1 MAFST
6 FNKVVLEIRGSNV
19 PPIYIYNDT
28 VFVGQVIPD
37 RLTGAYQTTTDDFQQ
52 VADAIRDGVAVEIY
66 RFGTLEYG
74 DGDLPSWLDYARD
87 NNPFHKYRQS
97 QQQLTADPVTRNRI
111 RFKNIP
117 APADNSDVV
126 FPTPNLN
133 YASETLADI
142 GLLADGWYSNKA
154 LPTALGD
161 PADTIVVS
169 METTEKTSP
178 IIVNGQITGYG
189 FTIVSNGVTP
199 ADTKRYSSDGVNWV
213 ADRFAEADR
222 FATLQ
227 GDGTWQ
233 EYALELGDDASATD
247 SSGRIRVGTAWAATQ
262 THIVRSFGLSQIPR
276 SNIDTYEIEVRIW
289 SGWPPDGHIIG
300 GGLIVIPRR
309 LTPLL
314 TPHDFNIQID
324 DTDGHDTWR
333 ARISKTEA
341 DVKQGIARD
350 DSEVQDGWNEWSFG
364 QVSFPVL
371 AVYADNQNYPG
382 NTAIAVNSA
391 SGLAEGDILFMTS
404 EDGTTEQ
411 MRFVSTVNDF
421 FLQPDGTASS
431 IIEVERGVNGTTIL
445 GLSQLHTATGH
456 AIVDEPDV
464 LRFLSFRANS
474 GNEHPVEM
482 TLFYRPSG
490 G

>member
-6 FNKVVLEIRGSNV
+6 FNKVVLFQHGGQSSSI
-19 PPIYIYNDT
+19 IIYNDT
-28 VFVGQVIPD
+28 SLVAQVLPD
-37 RLTGAYQTTTDDFQQ
+37 RNSGAYDTTTDDFQQ
-52 VADAIRDGVAVEIY
+52 VANAIRDGTAVEIY
-66 RFGTLEYG
+66 QFGSTEYG
-74 DGDLPSWLDYARD
+74 DGDLPSWLESARD
-87 NNPFHKYRQS
+87 NNPFHRYRQAQL
-97 QQQLTADPVTRNRI
+97 QQTADPVIRNRI

-117 APADNSDVV
+117 APSDGSAVT
-126 FPTPNLN
+126 FPTPNLE
-133 YASETLADI
+133 YASETLADE
-142 GLLADGWYSNKA
+142 GLLADGWYSNTA
-154 LPTALGD
+154 LPTAQGD

-169 METTEKTSP
+169 LSTTETTSP
-178 IIVNGQITGYG
+178 IIANGQITGYG
-189 FTIVSNGVTP
+189 FTIISNGVTP

-213 ADRFAEADR
+213 PDRFPEADR

-233 EYALELGDDASATD
+233 PYDLELGDDASATD
-247 SSGRIRVGTAWAATQ
+247 SGGRIRVGTAWAATQ
-262 THIVRSFGLSQIPR
+262 THVVRSFGLSQIPR
-276 SNIDTYEIEVRIW
+276 SSIDTYEIEVRIW

-371 AVYADNQNYPG
+371 EVYADNQNYPG

-391 SGLAEGDILFMTS
+391 SGLAEGDILFLTS

-482 TLFYRPSG
+482 TLFYRPSRG
-490 G
+490 